1 MLDVGGLELEELA
14 VDRIA
19 QGEALFRGTAGDGV
33 EEKFLAIVREFEL
46 PGFAPIGGLVDSG
59 FHTFPARNNIGKR
72 GAKSHDPAEIE
83 RVSPWN
89 VETMPGLTLIEGS
102 HNYAL
107 RAGGPDS
114 RDRRPFFA

>member
-1 MLDVGGLELEELA
+1 MLAVGGLEQEELA

-19 QGEALFRGTAGDGV
+19 QGEALFLGTAGDGV

-46 PGFAPIGGLVDSG
+46 PGFAGIGGLVDSG
-59 FHTFPARNNIGKR
+59 FHTFSARNDIGNR
-72 GAKSHDPAEIE
+72 GAECHDPAEIE

-89 VETMPGLTLIEGS
+89 VKTMPGLTFIERS

-107 RAGGPDS
+107 RARGPDN
-114 RDRRPFFA
+114 RDRRPFFT